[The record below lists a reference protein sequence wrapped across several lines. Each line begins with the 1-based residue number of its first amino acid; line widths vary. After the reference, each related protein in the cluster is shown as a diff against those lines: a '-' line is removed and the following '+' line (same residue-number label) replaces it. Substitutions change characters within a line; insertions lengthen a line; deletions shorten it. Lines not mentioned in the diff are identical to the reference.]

1 MATPMPNAAFLRDQA
16 ERCRRLAAA
25 CTEVGII
32 GQLEEM
38 AAEYH
43 SRAAALG
50 PTDQTSSQDP
60 SAVGDVRELYT
71 SPNGDVW
78 YLIRDRQTRRVFVR
92 HRANI
97 HSGGRVTDTDID
109 VFLKLS
115 GEPPE
120 KQALLKLNGAYF
132 ED

>member
-1 MATPMPNAAFLRDQA
+1 MPNAAFLRDQA

-25 CTEVGII
+25 CTEAGII

-43 SRAAALG
+43 SRAAALA
-50 PTDQTSSQDP
+50 DQTSQNP
-60 SAVGDVRELYT
+60 SAAVDARELYT
-71 SPNGDVW
+71 SANGDVW
-78 YLIRDRQTRRVFVR
+78 CLIRDRKTRKVFVR

-97 HSGGRVTDTDID
+97 HSGGRVTDTDVD
-109 VFLKLS
+109 AFLKLS

-120 KQALLKLNGAYF
+120 KQALLKLEGAYF